1 MSNWDTT
8 LDSTRLFDGNA
19 LERHKSSV
27 RHRVSVS
34 GYVILELNSKSP
46 SLGSL
51 GTRIGGVLLPFA
63 SLPAPRP
70 KLKSKTQPLAY
81 PHQYQRFGLPVHRL
95 WLPLMRIYILSPVID
110 SPPRLLDEPVQIV
123 FQLKVSP
130 VDACSCAVKLG
141 VGVEI
146 GRGAFRPGL
155 SRVATTTVVPL
166 AATAAFLS
174 LLVASPGSRVGQRLL
189 R

>member
-1 MSNWDTT
+1 
-8 LDSTRLFDGNA
+8 
-19 LERHKSSV
+19 
-27 RHRVSVS
+27 
-34 GYVILELNSKSP
+34 
-46 SLGSL
+46 
-51 GTRIGGVLLPFA
+51 
-63 SLPAPRP
+63 
-70 KLKSKTQPLAY
+70 
-81 PHQYQRFGLPVHRL
+81 
-95 WLPLMRIYILSPVID
+95 MRIYILSPVID
-110 SPPRLLDEPVQIV
+110 SPPRLLNKPVQIV

-130 VDACSCAVKLG
+130 VDTCSFAVKLGVG